1 MLRLYIPGTEDFDET
16 TQEFVTSEAVVLELE
31 HSLATLS
38 KWESIHETPFLT
50 NKDLTRE
57 QTLSYILVMI
67 QNEVVPGRILQR
79 LTEEH
84 LSEIKEYI
92 GRKMTATWFAE
103 DPNPKP
109 PKEVITAEIIYYW
122 MISANVPFECQHWH
136 LSKLLTLIRVCSMKN
151 QPPKKMSRREVMER
165 NRMLNAQR
173 RAQSGSKG

>member
-1 MLRLYIPGTEDFDET
+1 MLRLHLPEIEEFDET
-16 TQEFVTSEAVVLELE
+16 TQKFVTSEPVVLELE

-50 NKDLTRE
+50 NKDLTE
-57 QTLSYILVMI
+57 KQTLSYILVMI
-67 QNEVVPGRILQR
+67 QNEIVPGRILQR
-79 LTEEH
+79 LTKEH

-103 DPNPKP
+103 SPDQKP

-122 MISANVPFECQHWH
+122 MITANIPFECQHWH
-136 LSKLLTLIRVCSMKN
+136 LARLLTLIRVCSTKN
-151 QPPKKMSRREVMER
+151 QPPKKMSRREIMER